1 MIAEPIGFK
10 HEQREKKVSVKKLQK
25 ASQLRCFFMF
35 RLLFRFFESKC
46 DLLHQNMQKVL
57 IKTGG
62 IGIIISNKKT
72 RILSKRNRCFVNG
85 IAHQICAVELAI
97 ILGGGYH
104 HGERKSNVRIETEN
118 SRSRLGSYQMLIKW
132 GHLWCTEIT
141 NLK

>member
-1 MIAEPIGFK
+1 MIAELIGFK

-85 IAHQICAVELAI
+85 IAHQICAVELAD
-97 ILGGGYH
+97 YSW
-104 HGERKSNVRIETEN
+104 RRI
-118 SRSRLGSYQMLIKW
+118 SSW
-132 GHLWCTEIT
+132 
-141 NLK
+141 